1 MIRLFHFSIVLAIVI
16 GSTSCT
22 ENDSK
27 APSVIQTFPP
37 NGSTDVDPSIDEI
50 SVTFDEEMMD
60 GNWSWAYTNKNQF
73 PEMSGQ
79 PYYTEKFTK
88 NILPVK
94 LESNKEYEIW
104 INSETFKNFKDKAGN
119 SATPFRCVFKTKV
132 IT

>member
-1 MIRLFHFSIVLAIVI
+1 MIRLFYFSIVLAIVI
-16 GSTSCT
+16 GFISCT
-22 ENDSK
+22 GKDSK
-27 APSVIQTFPP
+27 APSVIATFPP
-37 NGSTDVDPSIDEI
+37 NGSIDVDASIKEI

-60 GNWSWAYTNKNQF
+60 ENWSWAYANKDQF

-104 INSETFKNFKDKAGN
+104 INSEKYKNFKDKAGN
-119 SATPFRCVFKTKV
+119 PAIPFMFVFKTE
-132 IT
+132 